1 MECALCRKDA
11 TLELSHIIP
20 KFVYR
25 SMKKNSP
32 TGNMRLMSEPNRKIQ
47 DGDKQNMLCGECED
61 LFNQDE
67 TTFANTIYHKFQS
80 ETLQEFEYG
89 PWLNKFITSVNWRNL
104 YCDIIGYVSD
114 QNIDPFRLDVLIQ
127 AEKVMRAFLLGER
140 QDLGEIENHVFFFN
154 PIETASDETADLNLH
169 TIFGSSIFGYTFIS
183 YDHDSYYVFLNL
195 QGLVLVTIIK
205 AAEQESWK
213 NTLVHNEGSFDP
225 NKPQY
230 ITTPLFSE
238 IEYLAQE
245 RKQSMEQMSDKQR
258 EKILE
263 AIKRDPEKFKNS
275 KAFQRMLN
283 DQLLR
288 NQ

>member
-1 MECALCRKDA
+1 MKCALCRKDA
-11 TLELSHIIP
+11 ILELSHIIP

-61 LFNQDE
+61 FFN
-67 TTFANTIYHKFQS
+67 H
-80 ETLQEFEYG
+80 
-89 PWLNKFITSVNWRNL
+89 
-104 YCDIIGYVSD
+104 CDIIGYVSD

-154 PIETASDETADLNLH
+154 PIETASDEMADLNLH

-183 YDHDSYYVFLNL
+183 YDYDSYYVFLNL

>member
-1 MECALCRKDA
+1 MECALCKKDT

-32 TGNMRLMSEPNRKIQ
+32 TGNMRLTSEPNRKIQ
-47 DGDKQNMLCGECED
+47 DGDKQKMLCGECED

-80 ETLQEFEYG
+80 GTLQEFEYDQ
-89 PWLNKFITSVNWRNL
+89 WLNRFITSVNWRNL
-104 YCDIIGYVSD
+104 YLDIIGYLSE

-127 AEKVMRAFLLGER
+127 AEKVMRSFLLGER

-154 PIETASDETADLNLH
+154 PIETASEEMTDLNLH
-169 TIFGSSIFGYTFIS
+169 TVIGGSVFGYTFIS
-183 YDHDSYYVFLNL
+183 HDHDSYYVFLNL

-205 AAEQESWK
+205 PAEQESWK
-213 NTLVHNEGSFDP
+213 NTLVYNEGNFDP

-238 IEYLAQE
+238 FEYLAQE

-263 AIKRDPEKFKNS
+263 GIKRDPEKFINS
-275 KAFQRMLN
+275 KAYQRMQS
-283 DQLLR
+283 DQRLR
-288 NQ
+288 DK